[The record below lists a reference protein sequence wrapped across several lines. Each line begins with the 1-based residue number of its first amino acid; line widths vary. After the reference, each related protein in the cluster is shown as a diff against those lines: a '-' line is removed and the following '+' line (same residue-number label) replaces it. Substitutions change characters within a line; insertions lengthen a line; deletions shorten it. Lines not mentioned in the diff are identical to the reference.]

1 MRNEANYK
9 HCRYVGF
16 GFALFCFSFFSM
28 YIGHTNEEGMVIDH
42 DSGYDVLCYTKGRE
56 QKKKERKQNIE
67 ATNERKSE
75 YV

>member
-1 MRNEANYK
+1 MLVLVL
-9 HCRYVGF
+9 HC
-16 GFALFCFSFFSM
+16 FASLFSLCISD
-28 YIGHTNEEGMVIDH
+28 TQNEEGMVIDH